1 MDRADELV
9 TGIREAL
16 HDAAEPG
23 IALGQQAYMKSVMP
37 FEGVRVPTVRRLTRA
52 QVRGEQDPA
61 VLLETAKRLWDEAGF
76 REERYAALAVLG
88 VGLLRADR
96 ALLPMIEHVVRT
108 GQWWDFTDEVV
119 HRVADLL
126 AAHTPEMSFVIR
138 TWSADDDL
146 WMRRLAIIAQLGRR
160 DALDRV
166 LLEDVIVPNL
176 GDPEF
181 FIRKAIGWALRDAAR
196 TDPDWV
202 RTFVAAHPLSPLS
215 AREALRRL

>member
-37 FEGVRVPTVRRLTRA
+37 FVGVRVPAVRRLTRE
-52 QVRGEQDPA
+52 QVRGEQNPA

-88 VGLLRADR
+88 VRPLRADR
-96 ALLPMIEHVVRT
+96 ALLPVIEHVVRT

-119 HRVADLL
+119 HRVTDLL
-126 AAHTPEMSFVIR
+126 TAHTPEMSFVIR

-160 DALDRV
+160 DALDRG
-166 LLEDVIVPNL
+166 LLAEVIIPNL

-202 RTFVAAHPLSPLS
+202 RSFVAAYPLSPLS